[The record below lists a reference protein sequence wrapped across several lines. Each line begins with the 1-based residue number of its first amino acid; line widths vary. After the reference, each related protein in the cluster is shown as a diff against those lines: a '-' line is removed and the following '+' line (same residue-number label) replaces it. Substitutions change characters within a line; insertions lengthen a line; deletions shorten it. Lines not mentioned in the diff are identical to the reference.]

1 MGSSVPYAGVPGK
14 VEELSIPVDQDLLRS
29 QGISRSPHRTGR
41 GVTPNWLSATG
52 RSLPQDHRSGGSSR
66 PGRGAGTRCCS
77 RRSVVGAEV
86 AGLALWA
93 FVDGV
98 DLGGLGGAGCCPP
111 AAPGGLAA
119 GVGAPTAASDG
130 GEVGAALPAH
140 CRRGIVTHAGHE
152 GFRSAHRRR
161 GSVTHAW
168 SRGVLFCVGWLAGRC
183 EMPGMS
189 RCFTRP

>member
-1 MGSSVPYAGVPGK
+1 M
-14 VEELSIPVDQDLLRS
+14 
-29 QGISRSPHRTGR
+29 
-41 GVTPNWLSATG
+41 TPNWLSAT
-52 RSLPQDHRSGGSSR
+52 RVAHCHRIIAVGAVR
-66 PGRGAGTRCCS
+66 ARAEAPAPGVA
-77 RRSVVGAEV
+77 VVAALGAEV

-119 GVGAPTAASDG
+119 GVGAPTAVSDG

-140 CRRGIVTHAGHE
+140 CRRGIVTHAGH
-152 GFRSAHRRR
+152 G
-161 GSVTHAW
+161 
-168 SRGVLFCVGWLAGRC
+168 GVLPCVGWPAGRC